1 VDSCLSSAT
10 TWHCAGEG
18 LTVNIPA
25 TELFPARTIKHTI
38 FLLGVSA
45 DSPARQKL
53 AAWPGVAAYLACGWC
68 RFQGHKLEDSTATR
82 FAGYSKPSEQD
93 LLGNPPCRVG
103 DPAVQVTDGQ
113 QRAIALAVERGE
125 IPPKFAGCLG
135 YSILARALDYIKYGD
150 LWTLPLYHAGRRSS
164 ECRPNTLCT
173 RRILSIYS
181 PKM

>member
-1 VDSCLSSAT
+1 
-10 TWHCAGEG
+10 
-18 LTVNIPA
+18 VNIPA

-173 RRILSIYS
+173 RRKLSIYS